1 VEGGLFTLYGNPG
14 AASMAPH
21 VILIEANA
29 PHEVIMIDLDK
40 GEQFSPEFL
49 KINPHARVPVLIEGN
64 LVLHQSAAIALYLCE
79 RFPEIDLVPVP
90 NSPLRPK
97 FLQWMIYL
105 TNTVQE
111 EHMHYWHADHYMES
125 DSGRR
130 EMVQRAEKRLGDMWA
145 HIDGEIA
152 ANGHPYL
159 LGERCTAAD
168 IYLTMLTRWSRKL
181 SKPPATYRH
190 LKALTDR
197 VQARPGYQAMLKAE
211 GIEQ

>member
-1 VEGGLFTLYGNPG
+1 
-14 AASMAPH
+14 
-21 VILIEANA
+21 
-29 PHEVIMIDLDK
+29 
-40 GEQFSPEFL
+40 
-49 KINPHARVPVLIEGN
+49 
-64 LVLHQSAAIALYLCE
+64 
-79 RFPEIDLVPVP
+79 
-90 NSPLRPK
+90 
-97 FLQWMIYL
+97 
-105 TNTVQE
+105 
-111 EHMHYWHADHYMES
+111 MHYWHADHYMES